1 MERLLADCDY
11 IRGAVPVMQVGKEET
26 DFIGAPMPVFRGSC
40 SCSAGSSSRSAR
52 TSKTSGVGTQ
62 DVNQPVDKI
71 RVLGDGLVYCIHG
84 VVGVLRSSAA
94 SAVRGADVGG
104 VAMRAVGSC
113 CGAGE
118 VQ

>member
-1 MERLLADCDY
+1 M
-11 IRGAVPVMQVGKEET
+11 MQVGKEES

-62 DVNQPVDKI
+62 GVNQPVDKI
-71 RVLGDGLVYCIHG
+71 RVLGDGLVYRTHSVVRVLGSSCAMRG
-84 VVGVLRSSAA
+84 VA
-94 SAVRGADVGG
+94 RGADVGG
-104 VAMRAVGSC
+104 VAMRAGGSC
-113 CGAGE
+113 RGAGE